1 MFLQLQH
8 GGRIGHPDN
17 SGGLTPVAPSPIA
30 LPDTIFTSGGHRPA
44 VVPREMT
51 TEDIRET
58 VHDFAAGARRA
69 DEAGFAGVEVHGGN
83 GYLLHQFLAS
93 GTNHR
98 TDAYGGSAAGRIR
111 FVREVV
117 EAVAEA
123 IGPDRVGL
131 RIAPGVTANGMHE
144 DDADDVYPALVD
156 ALSDS
161 GLGYLRRR
169 FRGHHAR
176 PCFGQ
181 GERRMTALLEVED
194 LRVAYGK
201 IEAVKGIS
209 FSVDA
214 GEVVTLIGTNGAGK
228 TTTLRTLSGLL
239 KPVGGQIKFEGKSLR
254 KIPAHKIVSLGLAH
268 SPEGRHIF
276 PRMTIEENLL
286 LGAFLRKDTPG
297 IAKDVQRAYDLFP
310 ILGERRKQAAGTLS
324 GGEQQMLA
332 MGRALMS
339 QPKLLMLDEPSMGL
353 SPIMMQKI
361 MATIAELKAQGT
373 TILLVE
379 QNAQAALALADHGHV
394 MEIGKVVLSG
404 TGQDLLHDESVRKA
418 YLGED

>member
-1 MFLQLQH
+1 
-8 GGRIGHPDN
+8 
-17 SGGLTPVAPSPIA
+17 
-30 LPDTIFTSGGHRPA
+30 
-44 VVPREMT
+44 
-51 TEDIRET
+51 
-58 VHDFAAGARRA
+58 
-69 DEAGFAGVEVHGGN
+69 
-83 GYLLHQFLAS
+83 
-93 GTNHR
+93 
-98 TDAYGGSAAGRIR
+98 
-111 FVREVV
+111 
-117 EAVAEA
+117 
-123 IGPDRVGL
+123 
-131 RIAPGVTANGMHE
+131 
-144 DDADDVYPALVD
+144 
-156 ALSDS
+156 
-161 GLGYLRRR
+161 
-169 FRGHHAR
+169 
-176 PCFGQ
+176 
-181 GERRMTALLEVED
+181 MTALLEVED

-214 GEVVTLIGTNGAGK
+214 GQVVTLIGTNGAGK

-239 KPVGGQIKFEGKSLR
+239 KPSSGKITFDGQILNGV
-254 KIPAHKIVSLGLAH
+254 PAHKIVSLGLAH

-276 PRMTIEENLL
+276 PRLSIAENLQ
-286 LGAFLRKDTPG
+286 LGAFLRSDKEG

-361 MATIAELKAQGT
+361 METITELKSRGT

-379 QNAQAALALADHGHV
+379 QNAQAALSLADHAYV
-394 MEIGKVVLSG
+394 MEVGEIKLTG
-404 TGQDLLHDESVRKA
+404 TGQDLLHDENVRKT